1 MKRQRRSA
9 VSILLFG
16 LVAGAA
22 LAAEKPA
29 GRPEVLKHANDL
41 LEAGKF
47 AEAEGELH
55 RAEGLAG
62 GPCGECALGIATVR
76 ASEGKWEESADMI
89 QRALPL
95 LTESSILARAY
106 NQLGMAYAKGAGG
119 TDHLTKA
126 ESAMRNAVDYGG
138 SWGQMA
144 RRNLAQILLL
154 EERWGDAVP
163 VAREALEKAGA
174 EPGDVQAARIIL
186 CQARA
191 HLEDELPETASPVAL
206 ENSIVRPQRIAG
218 PPPQYT
224 AEARTALTEGAVVVE
239 STIDREGC
247 VRHPKVLKELPNGLT
262 TAALEAIRLW
272 VFSPAVQ
279 NGKPVPALYTLTVNF
294 KASKDAKKPSQP

>member
-1 MKRQRRSA
+1 MIGRMERQRRSTA
-9 VSILLFG
+9 SFLLLG
-16 LVAGAA
+16 LVSGAL
-22 LAAEKPA
+22 LAAERPA
-29 GRPEVLKHANDL
+29 VLKHANEL

-47 AEAEGELH
+47 EEAEGELH
-55 RAEGLAG
+55 RAEGLAA
-62 GPCGECALGIATVR
+62 GPCGECALGLATVR
-76 ASEGKWEESADMI
+76 ASEGKWDESADMI

-119 TDHLTKA
+119 ADHLAKA
-126 ESAMRNAVDYGG
+126 EAAMRNAVDYGG

-154 EERWGDAVP
+154 EARWVDAVP
-163 VAREALEKAGA
+163 VAREALEKAGG

-186 CQARA
+186 CQARS
-191 HLEDELPETASPVAL
+191 HLPDELPETASPVAL
-206 ENSIVRPQRIAG
+206 AGGDVRPQRIAG
-218 PPPQYT
+218 PSPQYT
-224 AEARTALTEGAVVVE
+224 EEARIAMTEGPVVVE

-247 VRHPKVLKELPNGLT
+247 VRSPKVLKELPNGLT
-262 TAALEAIRLW
+262 EAALDAIRLW

-294 KASKDAKKPSQP
+294 KATKDAKIPGQP